1 MNKELLLKKIDLVLE
16 SIKEV
21 GLRQDLLSS
30 QNKFNN
36 YYVVLNSYKDRILKE
51 K

>member
-1 MNKELLLKKIDLVLE
+1 MNKELLLKRIDALLA

-36 YYVVLNSYKDRILKE
+36 YYLVLSSYRDKIIKQ
-51 K
+51 